1 MYKKNYTL
9 FGHLLGYHVMFS
21 IHVINHFYLAQVLLF
36 CSFYHTVSPPGGQTP
51 YPSWAKA
58 IGWLVSAV
66 PTVFLPIGIILKV
79 LHFSKKQNLFQVF
92 DHFCLLF
99 TALKILESVVKELY
113 LFASMI
119 VPFV

>member
-1 MYKKNYTL
+1 
-9 FGHLLGYHVMFS
+9 MFS

-66 PTVFLPIGIILKV
+66 PTVFLPVGIILKV
-79 LHFSKKQNLFQVF
+79 LHFSRKQNLFQVF
-92 DHFCLLF
+92 DHFYLLF

-113 LFASMI
+113 LFISTI